1 MIFAFGGELC
11 YFPDDRER
19 SLTALDNFA
28 RVCAVLFESWDIDHF
43 HKCPGHQDIQDDKQ
57 DPGNALEACGYGRHE
72 IDVIDNLVQKYMDGT
87 DVDKDTITD
96 LPEKD
101 DVIEKNQW
109 DVHVLKYGLKNLI
122 TEEQL
127 NMTHHYVNVFGSS
140 FDNYS
145 FASEKDVLEAGST
158 VYIYEEIQDPQ
169 GNIWCR
175 TYSPSN
181 NGRVHKHTIEVEE
194 TYKSRIEG

>member
-1 MIFAFGGELC
+1 M
-11 YFPDDRER
+11 
-19 SLTALDNFA
+19 
-28 RVCAVLFESWDIDHF
+28 
-43 HKCPGHQDIQDDKQ
+43 
-57 DPGNALEACGYGRHE
+57 
-72 IDVIDNLVQKYMDGT
+72 M
-87 DVDKDTITD
+87 
-96 LPEKD
+96 
-101 DVIEKNQW
+101 
-109 DVHVLKYGLKNLI
+109 
-122 TEEQL
+122 
-127 NMTHHYVNVFGSS
+127 HHYVNVGSS

-181 NGRVHKHTIEVEE
+181 NGVHKHTIEVEE